1 VSWGHRGILRIPVV
15 SWGHRILRIPVV
27 SWDTAVSWKYQWC
40 PEDTS
45 GALQIA
51 ESNVRLEAR

>member
-1 VSWGHRGILRIPVV
+1 MV

>member
-1 VSWGHRGILRIPVV
+1 MV

-27 SWDTAVSWKYQWC
+27 SWDTAVSWKYQCC